1 MAKKL
6 HDLPIIFKILLAFAI
21 FSSILITLNKFFSKN
36 IISKDKEN
44 PLTQS
49 QEQTLFYKTIGQYK
63 SPQKNNQ
70 HIKLENQYTLEFDI
84 QNSQKEALE
93 LIDHLAKKGVT
104 AYYTPLQKNG
114 KVIYRV
120 RKGVFANMKEAKSIA
135 QKMKNKQKI
144 SSKVIKLKIKQI

>member
-70 HIKLENQYTLEFDI
+70 DIKLENQYTLEFDI

-93 LIDHLAKKGVT
+93 NAS
-104 AYYTPLQKNG
+104 
-114 KVIYRV
+114 
-120 RKGVFANMKEAKSIA
+120 KE
-135 QKMKNKQKI
+135 NT
-144 SSKVIKLKIKQI
+144 